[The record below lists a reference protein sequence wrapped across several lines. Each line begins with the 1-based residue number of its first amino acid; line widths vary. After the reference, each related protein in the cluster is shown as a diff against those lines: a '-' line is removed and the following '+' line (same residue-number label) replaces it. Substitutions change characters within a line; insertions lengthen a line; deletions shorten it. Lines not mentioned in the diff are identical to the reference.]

1 MTKFQVNNSAINICT
16 VEYHTAWIQKYMYSG
31 ELHGMDLTIYVQWRI
46 TQHRFNN
53 IRIVENYTSW
63 IQQYNIRTV
72 ENYTAW
78 IQQYTY
84 SGEFHSMDSR
94 LLDFQTD

>member
-1 MTKFQVNNSAINICT
+1 M
-16 VEYHTAWIQKYMYSG
+16 EYHTAWIQKYMYSG

-63 IQQYNIRTV
+63 IQQYNICTVENTQHGFNNICTV
-72 ENYTAW
+72 ENYTA
-78 IQQYTY
+78 
-84 SGEFHSMDSR
+84 
-94 LLDFQTD
+94 